1 MGGFIPFDPN
11 SSGGGGG
18 DGESSLILSNN
29 HMDTTQPFKQ
39 TATNTVRLTRGIFR
53 DSTNSEWI
61 TNEAD
66 LTVNTHST
74 AGTPDVVGIGGL
86 STQSDTE
93 DGGVLDDTWYDIYIL
108 IDTNEVN
115 PTGGVMHRE
124 DGVTFTGETG
134 YDAFRKVGFVYHD
147 TIDDIREFD
156 CIQEGRKIRYTWH
169 SDDYFV
175 NGVSDAG
182 DITYTTEMDPYRY
195 PTARWCQF
203 FFTIFDILSTS
214 AGRIQVRSNGDTS
227 LVGQEGIDIGSGD
240 ADGGATIDFRS
251 MFDMDVSD
259 NFGIIVDI
267 LSATTYNLGIHSFEV
282 IL

>member
-11 SSGGGGG
+11 ASGGGG

-29 HMDTTQPFKQ
+29 HMDITQSFTQ
-39 TATNTVRLTRGIFR
+39 TATNTVQLTRGVFR
-53 DSTNSEWI
+53 NSDNSEWI

-74 AGTPDVVGIGGL
+74 SGTPDVVGIGGL

-134 YDAFRKVGFVYHD
+134 YDAFRKIGFVYHD

-169 SDDYFV
+169 GKEHFV
-175 NGVSDAG
+175 DNVTDAG
-182 DITYTTEMDPYRY
+182 DITYTTEMDAFRY

-203 FFTIFDILSTS
+203 FFGIFNISS
-214 AGRIQVRSNGDTS
+214 VNAGRIQVRSNGDTS
-227 LVGQEGIDIGSGD
+227 IASQGAVDLGVGDLGSNSDYYG
-240 ADGGATIDFRS
+240 
-251 MFDMDVSD
+251 MFDMDISD
-259 NFGIIVDI
+259 NFGIVVDI
-267 LSATTYNLGIHSFEV
+267 VFVAEYDLGIHSFEV